1 MDERYPPAAPL
12 QRTASNI
19 FFAFDIEFW
28 DLAFPNFCLA
38 KSADYNREGCCQDR
52 WRLEFDCWGTLR
64 TFYFKWYLF
73 DICFN
78 CHISARGMLPRQLVV
93 GVWLLGNFSTFY
105 FKWYLFDICFNCH
118 ISARGMLPRQLV
130 VGVWLLVNEATGVV
144 LKPTEAS
151 PLEGHAPQHP
161 PTPPTPPPWYKVGP
175 FRVEF
180 WGLLLGPSKSPY
192 FLLCSTNCNTF
203 QKFFKVHES
212 SCFFSF

>member
-1 MDERYPPAAPL
+1 MRGIPL
-12 QRTASNI
+12 QLPCSQQEF
-19 FFAFDIEFW
+19 FFAFDKEFW

-64 TFYFKWYLF
+64 
-73 DICFN
+73 
-78 CHISARGMLPRQLVV
+78 
-93 GVWLLGNFSTFY
+93 TFY

>member
-1 MDERYPPAAPL
+1 MRGIPL
-12 QRTASNI
+12 QLHCSQQEF
-19 FFAFDIEFW
+19 FFAFDKEFW

-93 GVWLLGNFSTFY
+93 GVWLL
-105 FKWYLFDICFNCH
+105 
-118 ISARGMLPRQLV
+118 
-130 VGVWLLVNEATGVV
+130 VNEATGVV

-161 PTPPTPPPWYKVGP
+161 KRPPTPQPWYKVGP

-192 FLLCSTNCNTF
+192 FLLCSIDCNTF
-203 QKFFKVHES
+203 QRLFKVRNNFFVFS
-212 SCFFSF
+212 SFISENFCYLPVTTSCTFGGNNWGKQLFKVDAFSTCS